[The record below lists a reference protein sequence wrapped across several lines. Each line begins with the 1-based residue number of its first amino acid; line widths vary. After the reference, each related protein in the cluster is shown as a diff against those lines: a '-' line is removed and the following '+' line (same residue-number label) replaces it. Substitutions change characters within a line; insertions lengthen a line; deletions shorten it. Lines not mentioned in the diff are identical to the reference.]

1 MTKQKQVVAE
11 DGNVKESFSDVCVG
25 DLIVL
30 YNNYSAFSILSIQLC
45 KKKKTKKNKQ
55 TKNTVLF
62 SFRKLAVS
70 NLAGLGAML
79 SKFLF

>member
-45 KKKKTKKNKQ
+45 KKKKNKNKKQ
-55 TKNTVLF
+55 KTVLF

-79 SKFLF
+79 SKFFLF

>member
-45 KKKKTKKNKQ
+45 KKK

-79 SKFLF
+79 SKFFLF

>member
-45 KKKKTKKNKQ
+45 KKKKKQ

-79 SKFLF
+79 SKFFLF